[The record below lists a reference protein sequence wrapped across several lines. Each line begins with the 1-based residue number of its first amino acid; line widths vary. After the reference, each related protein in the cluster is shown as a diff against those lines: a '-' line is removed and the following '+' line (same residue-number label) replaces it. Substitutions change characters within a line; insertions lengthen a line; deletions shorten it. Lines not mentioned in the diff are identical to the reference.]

1 MIVEKQKKK
10 KKKKDDVDDS
20 QEPAKT
26 DAATR
31 EAVMSTHTACLGW
44 RAMRWILE
52 AVEINLF

>member
-31 EAVMSTHTACLGW
+31 EAVMSTHTACLGG
-44 RAMRWILE
+44 R
-52 AVEINLF
+52 